1 MFKDKLGGKTM
12 IEFYALRA
20 KTYAY
25 LLDDH
30 TETKR
35 AKGYGKMH
43 NSKRDYV

>member
-25 LLDDH
+25 LLDDN

-35 AKGYGKMH
+35 AEGYGKMH
-43 NSKRDYV
+43 NKKRDYV